1 MVIRSFKGK
10 YGFLS
15 NFAISPIEVDGFTYQ
30 TVEHAFQAY
39 KTLDPSARKIIGS
52 AETAGDAKQLG
63 RKVQL
68 RRDWE
73 HIKFK
78 VMRSLLWRKFLD
90 NPNLAHYL
98 MATGTYEIVEGNT
111 WHDNTWGSCTC
122 AKCGN
127 KGRNQ
132 LGEMLMEI
140 RQALVDINYINEI
153 D

>member
-1 MVIRSFKGK
+1 MIRKFEGK
-10 YGFLS
+10 YAFLS
-15 NFAISPIEVDGFTYQ
+15 NFYPSPIQVGLNIYP

-39 KTLDPSARKIIGS
+39 KTLEPRQRVQIRDVKTPGV
-52 AETAGDAKQLG
+52 AKKLG
-63 RKVQL
+63 RQVAL

-73 HIKFK
+73 DIKFN
-78 VMRSLLWRKFLD
+78 VMRSLLWCKFLQH
-90 NPNLAHYL
+90 PELACKL
-98 MATGTYEIVEGNT
+98 IDTGTYVIVEGNT

-127 KGRNQ
+127 NGRNH
-132 LGEMLMEI
+132 LGEMLMGI